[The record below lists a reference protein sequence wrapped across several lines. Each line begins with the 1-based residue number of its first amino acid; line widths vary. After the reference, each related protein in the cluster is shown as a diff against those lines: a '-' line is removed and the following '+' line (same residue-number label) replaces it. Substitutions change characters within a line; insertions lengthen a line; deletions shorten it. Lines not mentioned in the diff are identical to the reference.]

1 MPKNAITDKQQS
13 KLWIDEAMEYVVWL
27 YEFADDPFGGSSIDE
42 IEIEVEQLVEKI
54 NHLLREIEL
63 DCVKRIRDDSGK
75 EPGETLPLQHICR
88 RCWHWI
94 IVNSP
99 RGARITCRLRDPIKS
114 PGLTLSKFPPED
126 IVCPSCGFVNHRCGR
141 QRFCDPEGVV
151 VDSDPFPNL
160 PSLAAPR
167 PHATNWDILI

>member
-1 MPKNAITDKQQS
+1 MLKNAITDKQQS
-13 KLWIDEAMEYVVWL
+13 KLWIDEAMEHVVWL
-27 YEFADDPFGGSSIDE
+27 FECVADPFGGSLIDE

-94 IVNSP
+94 IVNTP
-99 RGARITCRLRDPIKS
+99 RGARITCRLGFGDLE
-114 PGLTLSKFPPED
+114 LTLSNFPPEG

-167 PHATNWDILI
+167 PIDTSWDIDI

>member
-1 MPKNAITDKQQS
+1 
-13 KLWIDEAMEYVVWL
+13 MEYVVWQ
-27 YEFADDPFGGSSIDE
+27 YECVDDPFGGG
-42 IEIEVEQLVEKI
+42 IEIEAIEKVEQLVEKI

-63 DCVKRIRDDSGK
+63 DCVKQVRDDSGK

-99 RGARITCRLRDPIKS
+99 RGAKITCRLWDPFGS
-114 PGLTLSKFPPED
+114 NELTLSKFPPED

-160 PSLAAPR
+160 PSLAAPKLR
-167 PHATNWDILI
+167 DTSWDIDI